1 MRCATQKVFNTL
13 LASNILYLAS
23 TSGERRQ
30 IYLGYA
36 AQIINKEVE
45 KGTMKYRHIVFDL
58 DGTLLDTEAAVLNA
72 WQHTLRGYRY
82 HFPLEE
88 LRVVLGITVEKG
100 IDALGVLVDN
110 QFERRLTESYA
121 LYTGNT
127 AFFPGVGELL
137 LQLKQRGYSLG
148 VVTSRNR
155 EECRRYFGT
164 FGLEIL
170 CGQFICAEDT
180 ERHKPEPEPLLKYME
195 KAGAAAESC
204 IYIGD
209 MPTDV
214 ACANRAGAVSAL
226 AVWNQSGILCPDAQ
240 LILQTPA
247 DLLRILDARA

>member
-1 MRCATQKVFNTL
+1 
-13 LASNILYLAS
+13 
-23 TSGERRQ
+23 
-30 IYLGYA
+30 
-36 AQIINKEVE
+36 
-45 KGTMKYRHIVFDL
+45 MKYRHIVFDL
-58 DGTLLDTEAAVLNA
+58 DGTLLDTEEAVLNA

-82 HFPLEE
+82 HVRLGE
-88 LRVVLGITVEKG
+88 LRVGGGSTGERGRVAV
-100 IDALGVLVDN
+100 GVLVDHPC
-110 QFERRLTESYA
+110 ERRLTESDA
-121 LYTGNT
+121 RYTGNT
-127 AFFPGVGELL
+127 AFLPGVGELL
-137 LQLKQRGYSLG
+137 LELKERGYSLG